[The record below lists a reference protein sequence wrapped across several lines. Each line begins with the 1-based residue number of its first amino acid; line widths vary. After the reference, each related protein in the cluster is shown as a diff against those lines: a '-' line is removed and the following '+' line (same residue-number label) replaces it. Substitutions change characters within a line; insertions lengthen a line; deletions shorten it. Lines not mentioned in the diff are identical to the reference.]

1 MTKQLFLPELL
12 YSVDSGITRGKLEI
26 SYSSKKPVTGKVTKI
41 NLRDRFLTVSL
52 GGNFIS
58 YMTFEEATIYPIY
71 KPDNSISP
79 AILSLLNKRIQ
90 VQILKIKG
98 NNITVSRRINML
110 NALDYFKKKSK
121 IKYAAIV
128 GFNNLSAFIDIGAG
142 LSGKI
147 LARDLSPVLYHN
159 PKDLGLHRGDI
170 ISVNVLE
177 YLPDSFF
184 FTLAR
189 NIPKAEESIKNN
201 DLVRCKVFDKVDND
215 PLGIGY
221 YVLINK
227 AIKGIV
233 DSEFIRL
240 KYGDKILAQ
249 VRQLTKKGPKLDIV
263 KKL

>member
-1 MTKQLFLPELL
+1 MAKQLFLPEFMC
-12 YSVDSGITRGKLEI
+12 SVDSGMTLGKLEV
-26 SYSSKKPVTGKVTKI
+26 SYLSQTPVTGKVIKI
-41 NLRDRFLTVSL
+41 NLRDRFLTVNL

-58 YMTFEEATIYPIY
+58 YMPFEEATIYPIY

-98 NNITVSRRINML
+98 NNINISRRINML
-110 NALDYFKKKSK
+110 NALDYFKKQSQ

-147 LARDLSPVLYHN
+147 LAKDLSPVLYHN

-189 NIPKAEESIKNN
+189 NFPKLEESLKIS
-201 DLVRCKVFDKVDND
+201 DLVRCKVFDKVYND
-215 PLGIGY
+215 PDGIGY
-221 YVLINK
+221 YVLIK
-227 AIKGIV
+227 GTIKGIV
-233 DSEFIRL
+233 DSEFIKL
-240 KYGDKILAQ
+240 NYGNKILARVKQ
-249 VRQLTKKGPKLDIV
+249 ITKKGPKLEIV